1 MENKNYF
8 LTLVIYILMH
18 SRTEP
23 SLIKCHVVYK
33 GKEDFKDFAF
43 RDLWSNEKEKKKN
56 LTII

>member
-23 SLIKCHVVYK
+23 SLIKCRVVYK